1 MWNDWYNYGYERII
15 KDWQN
20 NTLLISLLWCLFLF
34 FNKFMTYDVCS
45 CLLLKY
51 FRSQLW
57 NDWRLILSKRICMV
71 SDTFSNFH
79 CTHVKFCWYF
89 PDWIQFGLY
98 TIFVIYLNEF
108 FFTMIGF
115 SLEYRPTFS
124 IYTAHTICIPYAPW
138 NHTIHSL
145 YSQATWRGCR
155 KKNERC
161 QQIHLRWAKY
171 CVFATVKLTRF
182 KLKCILPICTH
193 RCFKNCV

>member
-1 MWNDWYNYGYERII
+1 MIDTITVMNGSL
-15 KDWQN
+15 K
-20 NTLLISLLWCLFLF
+20 TLLISLLWCLFLF

-71 SDTFSNFH
+71 SDTFSNFQ

-98 TIFVIYLNEF
+98 TIFVIYLNVF

-124 IYTAHTICIPYAPW
+124 IYTAHTVRTMKSH
-138 NHTIHSL
+138 HTQPILTGNMERLSKERKINDVSKYTCAGLNIASL
-145 YSQATWRGCR
+145 QLSS
-155 KKNERC
+155 
-161 QQIHLRWAKY
+161 
-171 CVFATVKLTRF
+171 
-182 KLKCILPICTH
+182 
-193 RCFKNCV
+193 